1 METNNINN
9 DLIGSGPLFPIQL
22 TPDNQGNIGWHVVR
36 GDIQLID
43 NNITSLLNY
52 EIGQRLRQE
61 DFGTRLWECIE
72 EPNTQAQAFL
82 IKGFIQ
88 EALNNFED
96 RIKFKAS
103 EVYRDGSTLT
113 IVLHYI
119 IKATGTN
126 RSSTISYT
134 Y

>member
-1 METNNINN
+1 MKTDNINE

-22 TPDNQGNIGWHVVR
+22 TPNNNGKMGWHVVK
-36 GDIQLID
+36 GDVRLID
-43 NNITSLLNY
+43 NNITALLNY

-82 IKGFIQ
+82 VKEFIM
-88 EALNNFED
+88 EALKTFED
-96 RIKFKAS
+96 RIKFQSS
-103 EVYRDGSTLT
+103 EVFREGSTLT
-113 IVLHYI
+113 IVLHYL